1 MHWYSIP
8 AFVVKIRIVYC
19 FAFLTGAAQCLPDLV
34 GLHACAVSVTF
45 LDFSCALKLF
55 VNNSIVENK
64 NKIEYFFML
73 FFFIKNLALDT
84 SAKLLIYCFIFN
96 LETI

>member
-8 AFVVKIRIVYC
+8 AFVVKNKIVYC

-45 LDFSCALKLF
+45 LDFSCALMLLA
-55 VNNSIVENK
+55 NNRIDK
-64 NKIEYFFML
+64 NNIEYFFMFFL
-73 FFFIKNLALDT
+73 F
-84 SAKLLIYCFIFN
+84 
-96 LETI
+96 

>member
-1 MHWYSIP
+1 MHWYLIP

-19 FAFLTGAAQCLPDLV
+19 FDFLTGAAQCLPDLV

-55 VNNSIVENK
+55 VHNSIVENK